1 MPLFPFTRKNKSKA
15 GATAGTGGSSAA
27 VLASRFGVRGDGAAA
42 GGDDGNGAARE
53 GRPGPDRA
61 LNRLWDRWKPRGRR
75 GKGGGR
81 DPFPETSELSLLG
94 LETDEGS
101 DQGGRKAG
109 RKAGP
114 GRPTRPSAPAIAA
127 MLLLLAVAGLAVGL
141 AVKAPETVARLDA
154 ARGLGS
160 HVAIL
165 LPDGSP
171 RFGPPATAAP
181 VEEAPLDPVDMPV
194 TLTPS
199 RNDMLLERLRVG
211 RVPRVAPDGTM
222 AWQYYARPFPQEDP
236 RPRIAIILTGLG
248 LSHAATQAAI
258 DRLPSAVTFAFP
270 PSGQAL
276 QARVDDVRAKGHE
289 VLLALPLQPAGYPAN
304 DPGPNTLLTN
314 LSDEENTRRLEA
326 SLAAFTGYVGVTS
339 RTDSGT
345 AFLTQ
350 RDNVRGL
357 LLQVQRRGLLYV
369 DLWQVAGSKGGAVA
383 KELSLPR
390 VISDLQIDRVP
401 SIIGIDA
408 QLAQLEQLAKANGVA
423 VGFAEATYPV
433 SVERLSDWAIGL
445 RDRGIVLAPVSAVV
459 NRQADR

>member
-15 GATAGTGGSSAA
+15 GATAGTGGGSAA
-27 VLASRFGVRGDGAAA
+27 VLASRFGVRRGGATAGADADAKGDEADHRSVPGKA
-42 GGDDGNGAARE
+42 GQRF
-53 GRPGPDRA
+53 
-61 LNRLWDRWKPRGRR
+61 WDRVKPRGGR
-75 GKGGGR
+75 GKGKAGN
-81 DPFPETSELSLLG
+81 PFSDSSELSLLG
-94 LETDEGS
+94 LETEEETG
-101 DQGGRKAG
+101 GNGRKA
-109 RKAGP
+109 KGP
-114 GRPTRPSAPAIAA
+114 ARRARPSPPAIAA
-127 MLLLLAVAGLAVGL
+127 LLLVLAMAGVAVVL
-141 AVKAPETVARLDA
+141 AVKGPETVARLDA

-160 HVAIL
+160 RIVIL

-171 RFGPPATAAP
+171 RFAPPATAAP

-199 RNDMLLERLRVG
+199 RNDMLVERLRVG
-211 RVPRVAPDGTM
+211 RVPRVAPDGTT
-222 AWQYYARPFPQEDP
+222 AWQYYARPFPQEDQ

-270 PSGQAL
+270 PSGQDL

-289 VLLALPLQPAGYPAN
+289 VLLAVPLQPAGYPAN

-326 SLAAFTGYVGVTS
+326 SMAAFTGYVGVTS

-357 LLQVQRRGLLYV
+357 LQQVHRRGLLYV
-369 DLWQVAGSKGGAVA
+369 DLWQVAGSKGSAVA

-401 SIIGIDA
+401 SVIGIDA

-433 SVERLSDWAIGL
+433 SVERLSDWAVGL